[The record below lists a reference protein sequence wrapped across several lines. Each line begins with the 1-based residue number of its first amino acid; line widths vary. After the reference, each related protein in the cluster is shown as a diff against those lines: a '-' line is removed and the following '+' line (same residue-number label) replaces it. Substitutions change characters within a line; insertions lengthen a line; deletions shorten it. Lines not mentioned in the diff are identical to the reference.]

1 MKTTTRRKTV
11 MSRQWVTKAAQM
23 RSVFLMAVCAGLALT
38 QALAEPEAYKV
49 YALDSLGGTSS
60 RGDGIND
67 RGGVAGYSN
76 LPGDMSRHAVEWRRG
91 RMRDLGTLG
100 GPNSSV
106 VFGVE
111 DNKGLVVGISQ
122 TATPDTSGEIWSSG
136 YFYPGPNNTGFVN
149 LGFVCEHGQMRGLPT
164 LGGIHGF
171 AAGVNNR
178 GQAVGWAENTCQDGT
193 CVPPQIYQF
202 RPVHWDLKDGDRIG
216 EFPLFAPDDTSGAAV
231 AINDAGQAVG
241 ITGICDQAIGRY
253 TAKHAVLWEK
263 GSVIDLGNLGAEF
276 WNTPTAINRSGTVV
290 GFAGDPAYPE
300 GDILHGFIWTKQT
313 GIQPLPPLP
322 NQTPEHV
329 DSEPY
334 GLNDQGQAVGI
345 SCDADFSDCRGVVWE
360 NGEPHDLNDPDN
372 TGFVGKIDQ
381 AFDINNA
388 GEITGRGIDPNTS
401 EKIGIV
407 AVPAH

>member
-1 MKTTTRRKTV
+1 MTRKPSYQSIGVRLIALL
-11 MSRQWVTKAAQM
+11 AACCGM
-23 RSVFLMAVCAGLALT
+23 GVT
-38 QALAEPEAYKV
+38 QASAEPDSYTV

-60 RGDGIND
+60 RGDGINN
-67 RGGVAGYSN
+67 RGLATGYSN
-76 LPGDMSRHAVEWRRG
+76 LAGNTSRHAVTWLRG
-91 RMRDLGTLG
+91 DMRDLGTLG

-106 VFGVE
+106 VFAVK
-111 DNKGLVVGISQ
+111 DDKGIVVGISQ

-136 YFYPGPNNTGFVN
+136 FFYPGPNNVGYVN
-149 LGFVCEHGQMRGLPT
+149 LGFAWQNGQMRGLPT

-202 RPVHWDLKDGDRIG
+202 RPVHWDLKHGDQIG

-263 GSVIDLGNLGAEF
+263 GTVTDLGNLGAEF
-276 WNTPTAINRSGTVV
+276 WNTPTAINNNGTVV
-290 GFAGDPAYPE
+290 GFAGDPAFPE
-300 GDILHGFIWTKQT
+300 GDILHGFIWTKAT
-313 GIQPLPPLP
+313 GIQPLPPLA
-322 NQTPEHV
+322 NRTPEHV

-345 SCDADFSDCRGVVWE
+345 SCDAGFTDCRGVLWE
-360 NGEPHDLNDPDN
+360 DGVAHDLNDPDN
-372 TGFVGKIDQ
+372 TGFIGVIDQ
-381 AFDINNA
+381 AKDINNA
-388 GEITGRGIDPNTS
+388 GQITGRATDPNTLARVA
-401 EKIGIV
+401 IL
-407 AVPAH
+407 AVPVD

>member
-1 MKTTTRRKTV
+1 
-11 MSRQWVTKAAQM
+11 MSRKCVSKAIPR
-23 RSVFLMAVCAGLALT
+23 RSVFLIAVCFGVALAA
-38 QALAEPEAYKV
+38 QALAEPDAYKV

-60 RGDGIND
+60 RGDAINN
-67 RGGVAGYSN
+67 RGWVAGFSN
-76 LPGDMSRHAVEWRRG
+76 LSGNTSRHAVEWRRG
-91 RMRDLGTLG
+91 KMRDLLTLG

-106 VFGVE
+106 VFGGE
-111 DNKGLVVGISQ
+111 NDKGIVVGISQ
-122 TATPDTSGEIWSSG
+122 TDTPDTSGEIWSSG

-149 LGFVCEHGQMRGLPT
+149 LGFAYEHGQMRGLPT

-178 GQAVGWAENTCQDGT
+178 GQAVGWAENNCVDGT

-202 RPVHWDLKDGDRIG
+202 RPVHWDLKHGDRIG

-253 TAKHAVLWEK
+253 TAKHAVLWEN
-263 GSVIDLGNLGAEF
+263 GSVTDLGNLGAEF
-276 WNTPTAINRSGTVV
+276 WNTPTAINQSGTVV
-290 GFAGDPAYPE
+290 GFAGDPAFPE

-313 GIQPLPPLP
+313 GIQPLPPLA
-322 NQTPEHV
+322 NRTPEHV

-334 GLNDQGQAVGI
+334 GVNDQGQAVGI
-345 SCDADFSDCRGVVWE
+345 SCDADGIDCRGVIWE
-360 NGEPHDLNDPDN
+360 NGVAHDLNDPDN

-388 GEITGRGIDPNTS
+388 GEITGRAVDPNTS
-401 EKIGIV
+401 EKVAIV
-407 AVPAH
+407 AVPSH